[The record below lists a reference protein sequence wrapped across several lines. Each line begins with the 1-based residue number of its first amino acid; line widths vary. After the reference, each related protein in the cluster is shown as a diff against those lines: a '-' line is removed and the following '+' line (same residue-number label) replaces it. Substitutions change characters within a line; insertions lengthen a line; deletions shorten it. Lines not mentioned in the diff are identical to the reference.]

1 MFLLPTQ
8 PITEMPGEEVLEA
21 ASELLHFMVARVTDG
36 GEVDKHEF
44 ADARKKVLAD
54 RTGKKVAPECIR
66 FCREPDAVWSYIKG
80 QDPELPTY
88 ESRRVFLRKE
98 FAPLLDALESFDE
111 APIDEL
117 VADQAK
123 GLNAVSIE
131 RTWAKALDRRHS
143 DPEGAITLAR
153 TTLESVCKTILDD
166 RRVAYKD
173 RDDLPKLYK
182 KVSTSLGIAPSDHTQ
197 EQFKAILGG
206 CTTVVQELGSLRN
219 RVSDSHGPGRV
230 AYNPAPRHAALAV
243 NLAGSM
249 ALFLMQTHEV
259 RD

>member
-1 MFLLPTQ
+1 
-8 PITEMPGEEVLEA
+8 MPAADVLEA
-21 ASELLHFMVARVTDG
+21 ASELLHLMIARVTDG
-36 GEVDKHEF
+36 GEVDKYEF
-44 ADARKKVLAD
+44 ASARKKVLAD
-54 RTGKKVAPECIR
+54 ETGGKVAPQCVRI
-66 FCREPDAVWSYIKG
+66 CREPDAVWSYIKG

-88 ESRRVFLRKE
+88 ESRRIFLRKE

-117 VADQAK
+117 VTGQAEE
-123 GLNAVSIE
+123 LNAASIE
-131 RTWAKALDRRHS
+131 RTWAKALDRRES
-143 DPEGAITLAR
+143 DPEGAITLSR
-153 TTLESVCKTILDD
+153 TMLESVCKTILDD
-166 RRVAYKD
+166 REVDYKE

-182 KVSTSLGIAPSDHTQ
+182 NVSASLGIAPSDHTE
-197 EQFKAILGG
+197 EQFKAILGA
-206 CTTVVQELGSLRN
+206 CTTVVHELGSLRN

-230 AYNPAPRHAALAV
+230 VYNPAPRHAALAV